1 MFDMIKKKSVSKELS
16 AFASKGGRKSA
27 SNLSAKE
34 RSERAKLAAAG
45 RWGKKKAGEEKKK

>member
-34 RSERAKLAAAG
+34 RSERAKLAAKV
-45 RWGKKKAGEEKKK
+45 RWDKKKVGENKNK